1 MKKIIIGTLLFIFV
15 SFALQSI
22 SHFVVNVEHYASV
35 PFMRKEPIFAL
46 GFLTMIMQGIV
57 LSYLFIIYSKN
68 EFTVKNG
75 LLYGLII
82 SALFVSYPALVEP
95 AKYQVPNIGSWVLV
109 EGIVGLIQFS
119 IFGTVL
125 AVAFRKLKS
134 RQTEEI
140 DSEFNKLK

>member
-22 SHFVVNVEHYASV
+22 SHFVVNAEHYASV
-35 PFMRKEPIFAL
+35 PFMRKEPIFVL
-46 GFLTMIMQGIV
+46 GFLTMIMQGLV

-68 EFTVKNG
+68 EFTIKNG
-75 LLYGLII
+75 LLFGLLM

-95 AKYQVPNIGSWVLV
+95 AKYQVENIGSWILV

-119 IFGTVL
+119 IFGILL
-125 AVAFRKLKS
+125 AIV
-134 RQTEEI
+134 
-140 DSEFNKLK
+140 FNKIKNRNN